1 MKLYHYIS
9 ILLLVLF
16 MLWLTFFVVRETGV
30 EQEEFSPIHVQ
41 TVQVVA
47 EPGEVIDIADKFS
60 TFLNTELPDGT
71 WTEFTDR
78 SGDVIRLSDF
88 LLGLNSSLPA
98 TLDTFI
104 IDGSWELYTCTN
116 PAASFGS
123 DIVVAMQLQTP
134 MTDQEVR
141 GEERAIRQSEQ
152 SLAQAF
158 APILFPEIDT
168 DQIPTALN
176 FEYLTIPGE
185 FLVTRKADF
194 LTTDSQS
201 ESSIVYSWIDKELV
215 VGNSLECV
223 ERAISLMFDL
233 SA

>member
-1 MKLYHYIS
+1 MI
-9 ILLLVLF
+9 
-16 MLWLTFFVVRETGV
+16 WLAFFVVREAEV
-30 EQEEFSPIHVQ
+30 EQEEFSPILIQ
-41 TVQVVA
+41 SVQVVD
-47 EPGEVIDIADKFS
+47 ESGEVIDIADKFS
-60 TFLNTELPDGT
+60 TFLDTELPDST
-71 WTEFTDR
+71 WTKFTDR
-78 SGDVIRLSDF
+78 SGNVIPLSDF
-88 LLGLNSSLPA
+88 LLGLNISLPT

-116 PAASFGS
+116 SAASLGS
-123 DIVVAMQLQTP
+123 DVVIAMQLQTP

-141 GEERAIRQSEQ
+141 DEARAIRQSEQ
-152 SLAQAF
+152 DFVQAF

-168 DQIPTALN
+168 NQISTALN

-201 ESSIVYSWIDKELV
+201 ELSIVYSWIDKELV